1 MIAKLSSLSRLLPT
15 LLVAAAFLPGQ
26 QRGEAG
32 GDVPD
37 EKLAPD
43 SRRAK
48 MKEGADSG
56 EEWESLTPEER
67 LARRVTNG
75 ASAYCRFVAACK
87 PAKLLP
93 GQTGTLLVTALLQ
106 GSAVIPSPAPVELLP
121 RKGVAPI
128 TVGQLR
134 VRPAEP
140 GRLAQAY
147 QGRPVYD
154 NYAVF
159 EVPVT
164 MTSEAKVG
172 EKHTVSLDLK
182 FDLYDGNSAQ
192 PVGRF
197 VDRVA
202 TEIEVGVVP
211 DPIVKGAPA
220 GPSHDEEPAAAA
232 TSSGDAEVVEPVAAE
247 PDGKLIGAAESVPAP
262 APADAGSGD
271 EVGEPAPAGAAG
283 PPTSGADDGLP
294 MPLLLGGGAILVVIL
309 LLLVRR
315 KS

>member
-1 MIAKLSSLSRLLPT
+1 
-15 LLVAAAFLPGQ
+15 
-26 QRGEAG
+26 
-32 GDVPD
+32 
-37 EKLAPD
+37 
-43 SRRAK
+43 
-48 MKEGADSG
+48 
-56 EEWESLTPEER
+56 
-67 LARRVTNG
+67 
-75 ASAYCRFVAACK
+75 
-87 PAKLLP
+87 
-93 GQTGTLLVTALLQ
+93 
-106 GSAVIPSPAPVELLP
+106 
-121 RKGVAPI
+121 
-128 TVGQLR
+128 

-164 MTSEAKVG
+164 MTSEAKLG
-172 EKHTVSLDLK
+172 EKHTVALDLK

-211 DPIVKGAPA
+211 DPLVKGAPA
-220 GPSHDEEPAAAA
+220 RSSGEEERAA
-232 TSSGDAEVVEPVAAE
+232 TVSASGGDGEAVEPVATE
-247 PDGKLIGAAESVPAP
+247 PDGKVIGAAEPVPAP
-262 APADAGSGD
+262 APVDAGSGD
-271 EVGEPAPAGAAG
+271 EVSDPAPVGAGG
-283 PPTSGADDGLP
+283 PPTSGSDDGLP

-315 KS
+315 KRRARRA